1 MYPSHLL
8 LSICCIYSLLCKL
21 ILQPFCFVHSLICV
35 GGMYLYFVICTP
47 CCAPWLRRAVR
58 FQEMRRLYTL
68 AHLGFFLRGVT
79 LGNRASEAN
88 EIWGGLGLRE
98 NEIWAFV
105 SIIITWNR
113 LPRHGGLTSHASQP
127 PDPPLL
133 FLPTV
138 SAFHDRTQTF
148 IKKDISFWLLYKIF
162 YFTPTKLFYFRAA
175 WGYEKCNL
183 YVCFSV
189 CLSVCLSFCL
199 TVSRILLG
207 RLDFTTQFLRR
218 HFW

>member
-68 AHLGFFLRGVT
+68 AHLGFFWGGDFGKPSERSKRNLRG
-79 LGNRASEAN
+79 
-88 EIWGGLGLRE
+88 
-98 NEIWAFV
+98 
-105 SIIITWNR
+105 
-113 LPRHGGLTSHASQP
+113 
-127 PDPPLL
+127 
-133 FLPTV
+133 

-148 IKKDISFWLLYKIF
+148 IKKDIPFWLLHKIF
-162 YFTPTKLFYFRAA
+162 YFTPTKHFYFRAA

>member
-1 MYPSHLL
+1 MLAV
-8 LSICCIYSLLCKL
+8 CIYILL
-21 ILQPFCFVHSLICV
+21 FVRHV
-35 GGMYLYFVICTP
+35 THPDYV
-47 CCAPWLRRAVR
+47 AR

-68 AHLGFFLRGVT
+68 AHLEFFLRGVT
-79 LGNRASEAN
+79 LGTRASEAN

-113 LPRHGGLTSHASQP
+113 LPRHGGWLVTLVNPQIRPCYSY
-127 PDPPLL
+127 LL
-133 FLPTV
+133 SLHFTTEL
-138 SAFHDRTQTF
+138 RR
-148 IKKDISFWLLYKIF
+148 LLKKIF
-162 YFTPTKLFYFRAA
+162 LSGYFIRFSISPRQSFFYFRAA